1 MTRSRYLLARLAQ
14 SFGFTFH
21 VKHSTNAASEQHL
34 LHEAEEVLGRL
45 CWQDIEEIDELS
57 VEYWKLR
64 KYVKEHAS
72 LLEEIELASDALQ
85 QSHDER
91 VGLMRQVVDSTK
103 DLVADR
109 EELISKSERLNS
121 ERDTIVQDAR
131 AVKRRHDG
139 IKAKL
144 QVLTEEGGENA
155 KGLAETNEEL
165 SDLKQKFTTLKSRR
179 NELTAKIDELDAAI
193 EQLGKDIEARRSNL
207 RDEALGSY
215 QTIGKA
221 NRDISTCRAEL
232 GVVEKGMA
240 ILFCEVGRFV
250 AINAS
255 YDNCREIAHPHLG
268 LIHQMAALQQSIE
281 MNNHLA
287 GRAGPPGSEELP

>member
-1 MTRSRYLLARLAQ
+1 MTRSLYLLARLAQ
-14 SFGFTFH
+14 SFGLTFH
-21 VKHSTNAASEQHL
+21 GKHSSNAALELHL
-34 LHEAEEVLGRL
+34 LREAEEVLGHL
-45 CWQDIEEIDELS
+45 CWLDVEEIDDLS

-85 QSHDER
+85 QSHDEQA
-91 VGLMRQVVDSTK
+91 GLMSQVVDSAK
-103 DLVADR
+103 DLVVER
-109 EELISKSERLNS
+109 EELISKSEYLNS

-131 AVKRRHDG
+131 VVKRRHDG

-165 SDLKQKFTTLKSRR
+165 SDLKKRFATLKSSR
-179 NELTAKIDELDAAI
+179 NDLTTKIDDLDRSI
-193 EQLGKDIEARRSNL
+193 EQLAKDIGTRRSNL

-221 NRDISTCRAEL
+221 NSDISTCRAEL
-232 GVVEKGMA
+232 GGVEKGMA
-240 ILFCEVGRFV
+240 ILFCKVGRFV
-250 AINAS
+250 AINSS
-255 YDNCREIAHPHLG
+255 YDSCRDIARPHLG
-268 LIHQMAALQQSIE
+268 LIHQMAALQQSIS
-281 MNNHLA
+281 MNKTLA